1 MEVMMGKRK
10 NRTQYV
16 TWEDLKIIINS
27 YKQVLESDL
36 GNRYED
42 INDTSGS
49 ISDISS
55 TDLDSEQIFQRGLD
69 DT

>member
-1 MEVMMGKRK
+1 MGKRK
-10 NRTQYV
+10 NKTQYV

-36 GNRYED
+36 GNRDED

>member
-1 MEVMMGKRK
+1 MGKRK

-16 TWEDLKIIINS
+16 TWEDLKIIISS

-36 GNRYED
+36 GNRDED

>member
-1 MEVMMGKRK
+1 MGKRK

-36 GNRYED
+36 GNRDED
-42 INDTSGS
+42 IDDTSGS
-49 ISDISS
+49 ISDIFS
-55 TDLDSEQIFQRGLD
+55 TDLDS
-69 DT
+69 

>member
-1 MEVMMGKRK
+1 MGKRK
-10 NRTQYV
+10 NKTQYV

-36 GNRYED
+36 GNRDED
-42 INDTSGS
+42 INYTSGS